1 MSLLQELINEG
12 YSHNRANVDDLALF
26 VDNDAVLKEVSHGI
40 IKRCGKKYVANYWRR
55 FADRAAKAYSKKM
68 HDDPSLWNRLFSVSD
83 RKKAMKELFTQA
95 KDSYQEHLDSL
106 DKRSAEENE
115 EMARAMHHDR
125 YHMMGIEPPVENE
138 EETYGE
144 HDPRYDHSGGDEH
157 LDVDDDY
164 DETKEKKRGTPE
176 LDNKLAS
183 AFITGKYKR

>member
-40 IKRCGKKYVANYWRR
+40 IKRCGKKYVANCWRR

-95 KDSYQEHLDSL
+95 KESYQEHLDSL

-125 YHMMGIEPPVENE
+125 YHMMGIEPPEENE
-138 EETYGE
+138 EDVF
-144 HDPRYDHSGGDEH
+144 DPRYDHHDDDKH
-157 LDVDDDY
+157 LDQDTDY
-164 DETKEKKRGTPE
+164 DETKEVKRGKPE
-176 LDNKLAS
+176 IDKNMAS